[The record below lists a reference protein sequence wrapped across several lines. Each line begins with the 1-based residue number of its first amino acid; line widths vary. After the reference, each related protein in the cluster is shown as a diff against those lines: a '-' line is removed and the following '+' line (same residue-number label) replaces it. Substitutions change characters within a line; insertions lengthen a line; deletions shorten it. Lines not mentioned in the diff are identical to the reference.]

1 MKCLPTLPRFYVD
14 TQQPVR
20 LTPEDAVTPVGRHKT
35 KARMQIPEVGA
46 EVLVAER
53 VQSPRDNDNR

>member
-1 MKCLPTLPRFYVD
+1 MD

-20 LTPEDAVTPVGRHKT
+20 LTPEDAVAPVGRHRT